1 MGSCA
6 HTSACTALT
15 GTVSIDAL
23 PARRSAW
30 LSDSVTRGC
39 NVSLTV
45 LENQSDASLWREE
58 KAQTRAVLADSA
70 GLCVLLPA
78 RGMTLKTSRPQIR
91 PEEQSD
97 FL

>member
-6 HTSACTALT
+6 QTSACTALT

-30 LSDSVTRGC
+30 LSDSVLPGCTRGC

-58 KAQTRAVLADSA
+58 KAQTRTVQADSA
-70 GLCVLLPA
+70 GLCMPLPA
-78 RGMTLKTSRPQIR
+78 RGMTFEASMP
-91 PEEQSD
+91 
-97 FL
+97 